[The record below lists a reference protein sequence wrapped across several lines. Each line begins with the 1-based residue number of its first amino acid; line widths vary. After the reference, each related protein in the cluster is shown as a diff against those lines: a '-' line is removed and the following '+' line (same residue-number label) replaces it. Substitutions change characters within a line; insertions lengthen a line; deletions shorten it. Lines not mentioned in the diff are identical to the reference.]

1 MGASTSTTGAS
12 SANGVMTTGATQQA
26 SVEVATGLDKGKKP
40 PSAAVTTLLLQP
52 LLLQLAKAP

>member
-1 MGASTSTTGAS
+1 
-12 SANGVMTTGATQQA
+12 MTTGATQQA